1 MIIKKKHPDKYSQIR
16 KLSARNK
23 IYRPQAQK
31 ID

>member
-1 MIIKKKHPDKYSQIR
+1 MITKRKDPDKYSQIR
-16 KLSARNK
+16 KLSAKNK